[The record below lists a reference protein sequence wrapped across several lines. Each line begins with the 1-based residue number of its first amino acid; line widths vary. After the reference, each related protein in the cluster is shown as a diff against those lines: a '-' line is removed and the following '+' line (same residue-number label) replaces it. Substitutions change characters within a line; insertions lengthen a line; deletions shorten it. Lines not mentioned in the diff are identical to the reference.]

1 MPIRQRHM
9 LIDSHC
15 HLDHL
20 DLTPFAGRLASA
32 LTAANANGV
41 GHFLCVSLDL
51 AHWPA
56 MMQRVAG
63 FSKVSVSVGVHPTAC
78 PIQEPTVAELVRLAQ
93 HPKVVAIGET
103 GLDYYHGRNSK
114 ARQQER
120 FRLHIAAAK
129 ASGKPLIVHTRSAR
143 EDTLRILAEEQA
155 DTVGGVFHCFS
166 EDWDTAT
173 RAMAL
178 NFFISFSGIV
188 TFPKA
193 KQIQEVAKRIP
204 LERMLVE
211 TDSPYLAPVPH
222 RGKSNQPA
230 WVRYIAESIATLRG
244 EPLARVAEMT
254 TANYGKLFQR
264 NFP

>member
-1 MPIRQRHM
+1 M

-20 DLTPFAGRLASA
+20 DLTSFAGRLACA
-32 LTAANANGV
+32 LTAAHANGV
-41 GHFLCVSLDL
+41 SHFLCVSLDL
-51 AHWPA
+51 AHWPT
-56 MMQRVAG
+56 MVQRVAG
-63 FSKVSVSVGVHPTAC
+63 FPDVSVSVGVHPTAC
-78 PIQEPTVAELVRLAQ
+78 PSQEPTVAELVRLAQ

-103 GLDYYHGRNSK
+103 GLDYYHARVSK
-114 ARQQER
+114 AHQQER
-120 FRLHIAAAK
+120 FRVHIAAAK
-129 ASGKPLIVHTRSAR
+129 ASGKPLIIHTRSAR
-143 EDTLRILAEEQA
+143 EDTLRLLAEEQA
-155 DTVGGVFHCFS
+155 DTVGGVLHCFS

-193 KQIQEVAKRIP
+193 RLLQEVAKRMP
-204 LERMLVE
+204 MERMLVE

-230 WVRYIAESIATLRG
+230 WVRHIAESIATLRG
-244 EPLARVAEMT
+244 EPLARVAEIT
-254 TANYGKLFQR
+254 TANYGKLFGGISR
-264 NFP
+264 DLPT